1 MTRRAGSRPFPIVVL
16 VAGGVVALG
25 GCGHFG
31 ILKPKPG
38 SELEGDGGV
47 DTSLSALRRDQ
58 APVSA
63 DPDEIGRVAEDTS
76 TRAKV
81 EESARLIE
89 GYFRELDAASRGRTE
104 APALEPERVAIGS
117 TEEDREPKPVVR
129 ESAPVLDERP
139 DTGSAGIDDSFSL
152 SAAMSEREDGAGEEA
167 GVGSGGEAAAG
178 EPEAAGS
185 DAVEAKAE
193 DVPAADPVPVDP
205 EVRKAELVSELVEV
219 LTTLARESDNPGVA
233 AADLAALDAM
243 GAGNLEGLHEQGVL
257 SNSEMATLSAAR
269 EVLRSV
275 SGSGSIASPAEVS
288 EVLDRVK
295 AELDEKAGLRITRAE
310 LCTSVQGFG
319 RYEPFA
325 ANEFVA
331 GVAQEMIV
339 YTEVDRFGYRDFTG
353 TDGEPRYEVELSQ
366 RLELYHVADDLNT
379 WNRAAE
385 IISETSRN
393 KVRDFYL
400 INQITL
406 PRTLGAGRYHLK
418 VVMRDLVRQTTSEAI
433 IPIRV
438 LAR

>member
-1 MTRRAGSRPFPIVVL
+1 MTRREGSRKFPIVVF
-16 VAGGVVALG
+16 VAAGVVALG

-38 SELEGDGGV
+38 TERDDAGV

-58 APVSA
+58 GPVAA
-63 DPDEIGRVAEDTS
+63 DPDEINRVQEDTS
-76 TRAKV
+76 TRARV

-89 GYFRELDAASRGRTE
+89 GYFRELDAASEGRTE
-104 APALEPERVAIGS
+104 APALEPERVVLETDEPETIVRDAPATVEARPETGS
-117 TEEDREPKPVVR
+117 TG
-129 ESAPVLDERP
+129 L
-139 DTGSAGIDDSFSL
+139 GDSFSL
-152 SAAMSEREDGAGEEA
+152 SAAMSEREEGGEESEGEEEVA
-167 GVGSGGEAAAG
+167 AVDRTEGVGEGVIAEAAPAA
-178 EPEAAGS
+178 EPEP
-185 DAVEAKAE
+185 E
-193 DVPAADPVPVDP
+193 PDPVPVDP
-205 EVRKAELVSELVEV
+205 EQRKAELVTELVDV
-219 LTTLARESDNPGVA
+219 LTTLARRSENPGA
-233 AADLAALDAM
+233 AAIDLAALESM
-243 GAGNLEGLHEQGVL
+243 GAGTLEGLHEQGVL

-269 EVLRSV
+269 DVLRSI
-275 SGSGSIASPAEVS
+275 SRSGSIASPGEVS

-295 AELDEKAGLRITRAE
+295 SELDERAGLRIKRAE

-325 ANEFVA
+325 KNEFVA
-331 GVAQEMIV
+331 GAAQDAIV

-385 IISETSRN
+385 VISETSRN

-406 PRTLGAGRYHLK
+406 PRTLGPGRYHLK
-418 VVMRDLVRQTTSEAI
+418 VVMRDLVRQTTSETI
-433 IPIRV
+433 IPIRI